1 MINSCCYEKKKV
13 RIRNLILFGT
23 IKDLID
29 RYEYSELQEELGC
42 LCKEDGLLPLMQD
55 AYMQLKA
62 EDDGEGI
69 AGRNLVGSELL
80 QGYLSIHA
88 LSDVCYDKK
97 EQGKYVEC

>member
-1 MINSCCYEKKKV
+1 MKKKKV

-55 AYMQLKA
+55 AYMQL
-62 EDDGEGI
+62 
-69 AGRNLVGSELL
+69 
-80 QGYLSIHA
+80 
-88 LSDVCYDKK
+88 
-97 EQGKYVEC
+97 

>member
-1 MINSCCYEKKKV
+1 MKKKKV

-69 AGRNLVGSELL
+69 AGRNLVMTR
-80 QGYLSIHA
+80 
-88 LSDVCYDKK
+88 KNK
-97 EQGKYVEC
+97 ESMWNVRT